1 MPYITTEL
9 EGFGFDDTCNP
20 LSGPRYKFV
29 AKRSDIDWD
38 AMLADDTA
46 FDKENGIILRY
57 IFKAGARGFVE
68 IEFDRES
75 ATWGATRAPDSSF
88 YEVVETVILE
98 GKSAART
105 KKIRNM
111 IENCDLVSHTIAA
124 GRTERVTGLEYDGFV
139 FGRPFKRNRII
150 RHQDNMGTATG
161 DKDRDELDFG
171 GRVQYA
177 PLYATVGVQQMRDN
191 LLAAGV
197 QIYGP
202 AAGGNVAYG
211 TDDNADGI
219 YGAYGPN
226 AVTGQGAPAANE
238 VKAEAKPAEI
248 DATDAARELAEGSG
262 LDLSTIKGTGQDG
275 RILKSDVENHGK

>member
-1 MPYITTEL
+1 MAYITTEL
-9 EGFGFDDTCNP
+9 EGFGFDDNCNP
-20 LSGPRYKFV
+20 LKGPRRKFV
-29 AKRSDIDWD
+29 AKRSDIDWA
-38 AMLADDTA
+38 AMLADPQA
-46 FDKENGIILRY
+46 FDKENGIILKY
-57 IFKAGARGFVE
+57 IFKPGAVGFVE

-75 ATWGATRAPDSSF
+75 STWDATRTSDNGF

-111 IENCDLVSHTIAA
+111 IANCDLVCHTIMAD
-124 GRTERVTGLEYDGFV
+124 RTERVTGVEYDGEV
-139 FGRPFKRNRII
+139 FDRPFQRNRII
-150 RHQDNMGTATG
+150 RHQDNAGQASG
-161 DKDRDELDFG
+161 DNARDELDFG

-177 PLYATVGVQQMRDN
+177 PLYATVGTQAMRNN
-191 LLAAGV
+191 LLAQGV
-197 QIYGP
+197 RIYGP

-211 TDDNADGI
+211 KDDNGDGV

-226 AVTGQGAPAANE
+226 AVSGQGVQAQGSAQE
-238 VKAEAKPAEI
+238 VMEI

-275 RILKSDVENHGK
+275 RILKGDVENHGK